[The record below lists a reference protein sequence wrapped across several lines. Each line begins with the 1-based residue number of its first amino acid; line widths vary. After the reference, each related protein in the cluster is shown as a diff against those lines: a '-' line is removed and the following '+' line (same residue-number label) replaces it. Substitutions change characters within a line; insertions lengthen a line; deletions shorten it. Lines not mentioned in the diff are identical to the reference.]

1 MKYLKLIRYQNLLIL
16 AFMQLIF
23 RYGFLKL
30 QNIPLA
36 LTDWQYLLLVLSTVL
51 IAAAGYVIN
60 NDQDSDLENKPNRVV
75 IGKSI
80 TESAAYNIYAV
91 LNISGVVIGFYLS
104 NVIVKPSLLLFY
116 FDSRNPIHLRY
127 QFKANDTA
135 RKCYY
140 RITTLF
146 SVVIIGVFDL
156 YPAIN
161 AENQLLMAS
170 LFSILLDYAIFA
182 FVINL
187 IREIVKDLEDI
198 NGDTSQGMKT
208 LAIVLG
214 ILKTTK
220 LVFALGLISI
230 ITFT

>member
-1 MKYLKLIRYQNLLIL
+1 
-16 AFMQLIF
+16 
-23 RYGFLKL
+23 LKL

-60 NDQDSDLENKPNRVV
+60 NIFDQDTDLENKPNRVV

-116 FDSRNPIHLRY
+116 FDSRNIHLRY

-140 RITTLF
+140 RYY
-146 SVVIIGVFDL
+146 S
-156 YPAIN
+156 
-161 AENQLLMAS
+161 LL
-170 LFSILLDYAIFA
+170 
-182 FVINL
+182 
-187 IREIVKDLEDI
+187 
-198 NGDTSQGMKT
+198 
-208 LAIVLG
+208 VL
-214 ILKTTK
+214 
-220 LVFALGLISI
+220 
-230 ITFT
+230 